1 MLLVLL
7 LVLPLLL
14 LPLLLLPLLLL
25 LLLERLVELAL
36 EFLLLCSFSLQPSF
50 ERGFLLALDLLLRA
64 ELPGRLGLVP
74 AAQGVGPRGRRG
86 AEALPAVVG
95 RRGGARGPARGVAR

>member
-1 MLLVLL
+1 M
-7 LVLPLLL
+7 LLL
-14 LPLLLLPLLLL
+14 LLLWLWLPL

-36 EFLLLCSFSLQPSF
+36 EFLLLRSFSLQPSL
-50 ERGFLLALDLLLRA
+50 ECSFLLALDLLLRA

-86 AEALPAVVG
+86 VEALPAVVG
-95 RRGGARGPARGVAR
+95 RRGARAGPARGVAR